1 MDPATAT
8 LAVLST
14 ITGISGYGA
23 YRLNSKAALAMDDT
37 ANQLA
42 AQKIEKVRKELALA
56 TEQMK
61 SKAERELKAKQ
72 AEVDGFKRDI
82 EALKTSKGVL
92 ESKLQ
97 SATELEQLY
106 RFVSLSVFRK
116 SIKDFGERA
125 EIKKALEGLAE
136 PQIKAVAKVLEKVGN
151 VSRLS
156 LTRGSAQAMFQELS
170 KASGR
175 EFMPRVEF
183 DKILMEVFKS
193 AEVSSESAPPA
204 PEPAAPEPEPAAP
217 EPESKERDVP
227 QQEIEQC
234 REKLD
239 SLGIKTLSDYRKWML
254 QNKTSPDIPI
264 VNNCVDI
271 VLKGRKGGLRKKKLR
286 SRRGGK
292 QRKHV
297 RRTRRS

>member
-204 PEPAAPEPEPAAP
+204 PEPAAPEPE
-217 EPESKERDVP
+217 SKERNVLP
-227 QQEIEQC
+227 QEIEEC
-234 REKLD
+234 RVKLD

-286 SRRGGK
+286 SRREGK
-292 QRKHV
+292 QKNV